1 VVGYLLELEAPQFV
15 IDGEI
20 VVPVGGVFSFDD
32 LLQRIH
38 PAESR
43 VRKLAADT
51 PAQLIVFDLLVDDRG
66 DSLVHIPLADR
77 RPLLEAFASR
87 YLVGNRSIT
96 LSPATTSMK
105 VVRDW
110 LASVGKQLDGV
121 VAKRLEMPYMSGERT
136 GMVKIKNKRT
146 ADCVVG
152 GFRYAEK
159 ARVVGSMLL
168 GLYDDE
174 GLLHHVGFSSSF
186 NARFR
191 EELTPMLEKLRKPP
205 GFTGRA
211 PGGPSRWSTERSAA
225 WEPLEPKL
233 VVEVQYDHFTN
244 GRFRHG
250 TKFLR
255 WRPDKDPRT
264 CTMDQV
270 TKMKA
275 PVRRTEES
283 EG

>member
-1 VVGYLLELEAPQFV
+1 MPPSEVTLAECLKTAGYQTGAVIAAPVLEK
-15 IDGEI
+15 
-20 VVPVGGVFSFDD
+20 SFG
-32 LLQRIH
+32 LQ
-38 PAESR
+38 
-43 VRKLAADT
+43 
-51 PAQLIVFDLLVDDRG
+51 Q
-66 DSLVHIPLADR
+66 
-77 RPLLEAFASR
+77 
-87 YLVGNRSIT
+87 
-96 LSPATTSMK
+96 
-105 VVRDW
+105 
-110 LASVGKQLDGV
+110 
-121 VAKRLEMPYMSGERT
+121 
-136 GMVKIKNKRT
+136 
-146 ADCVVG
+146 
-152 GFRYAEK
+152 GFEH
-159 ARVVGSMLL
+159 
-168 GLYDDE
+168 YDDE

-211 PGGPSRWSTERSAA
+211 PGGPSRWSTERSAE

-250 TKFLR
+250 TKFMR

-270 TKMKA
+270 MKMKA